1 MTQVA
6 DTIVFELPPAL
17 DSARAAALIADMV
30 KLPQENEISLNA
42 AAISAL
48 SLGYLQI
55 LASAFKTFPKLT
67 VSGASAEF
75 AELLNG
81 YGIAYPFGEAPAG
94 APEPPAVAAAP
105 EAELA
110 LAPVEIAT
118 PAAFEPAIEDVPAEA
133 APSLVPAAPAAE
145 MIAPAEALASADA
158 IAPAAAVVSAEP
170 VAPAEPVATAQNAAP
185 AVMAD
190 SDSEAKSAAAKTV
203 LTIDDSR
210 TMRDMLRLALS
221 GAGFTVVQAVDGQDG
236 LKVLPQQP
244 IDVIITDINMPKLD
258 GYGVI
263 RAVRADSAYD
273 KTPILVLSTE
283 AEQGSK
289 DIANEA
295 GANGWIVKPFDPE
308 GLVKLINTVCE

>member
-6 DTIVFELPPAL
+6 DTIGTDAIVFHLPPAL
-17 DSARAAALIADMV
+17 DAAGGAALIADMV
-30 KLPQENEISLNA
+30 QLPHGNEISLNA
-42 AAISAL
+42 QAVAEV

-55 LASAFKTFPKLT
+55 LVSAFKTFPKLT
-67 VSGASAEF
+67 VSRASAEF
-75 AELLNG
+75 AEVFQG
-81 YGIAYPFGEAPAG
+81 YGIAFPFGEAPA
-94 APEPPAVAAAP
+94 A
-105 EAELA
+105 
-110 LAPVEIAT
+110 
-118 PAAFEPAIEDVPAEA
+118 A
-133 APSLVPAAPAAE
+133 APSLVPDIAPGVAPVMEPAPVQDAAPAEIAA
-145 MIAPAEALASADA
+145 APAEADAEASA
-158 IAPAAAVVSAEP
+158 
-170 VAPAEPVATAQNAAP
+170 
-185 AVMAD
+185 
-190 SDSEAKSAAAKTV
+190 EAAAAKTI

-210 TMRDMLRLALS
+210 TMRDMLRLALG

-263 RAVRADSAYD
+263 RAVRADRAYD
-273 KTPILVLSTE
+273 DTPILVLSTE

-308 GLVKLINTVCE
+308 GLIKLINTVCE

>member
-6 DTIVFELPPAL
+6 DTIGTDAIVFDLPPAL
-17 DSARAAALIADMV
+17 DAAGAAALIADMV
-30 KLPQENEISLNA
+30 KLPQGNEISLNA
-42 AAISAL
+42 QAVAEV

-55 LASAFKTFPKLT
+55 LVSAFKTFPKLT

-75 AELLNG
+75 AEVFDG
-81 YGIAYPFGEAPAG
+81 YGIVFPFAEAPVVGAGRDRAAAESRWNRSSGAGRSCAAAG
-94 APEPPAVAAAP
+94 AGHCSEVPTLLRYRARAGTGCGPGRNRG
-105 EAELA
+105 
-110 LAPVEIAT
+110 
-118 PAAFEPAIEDVPAEA
+118 PAEA
-133 APSLVPAAPAAE
+133 DAACR
-145 MIAPAEALASADA
+145 AEA
-158 IAPAAAVVSAEP
+158 
-170 VAPAEPVATAQNAAP
+170 
-185 AVMAD
+185 
-190 SDSEAKSAAAKTV
+190 AAAKTI

-210 TMRDMLRLALS
+210 TMRDMLRLALG

-244 IDVIITDINMPKLD
+244 VDVIITDINMPKLD

-273 KTPILVLSTE
+273 DTPILVLSTE

-308 GLVKLINTVCE
+308 GLIKLINTVCE

>member
-6 DTIVFELPPAL
+6 DTVAAETIVFDLPPEVDDAG
-17 DSARAAALIADMV
+17 AVALIADMV
-30 KLPQENEISLNA
+30 KLPQDNEISLNA
-42 AAISAL
+42 AAVSAV

-67 VSGASAEF
+67 VCGASAEF
-75 AELLNG
+75 AEVFDG
-81 YGIAYPFGEAPAG
+81 YGIAYPFGEL
-94 APEPPAVAAAP
+94 PAVAECAVP
-105 EAELA
+105 VFEELPA
-110 LAPVEIAT
+110 EIAM
-118 PAAFEPAIEDVPAEA
+118 PAAIDMPAAEIAVPEA
-133 APSLVPAAPAAE
+133 APPLVPAAPAQE
-145 MIAPAEALASADA
+145 VAPAEAVAVAKDE
-158 IAPAAAVVSAEP
+158 PAAAAESG
-170 VAPAEPVATAQNAAP
+170 AAGP
-185 AVMAD
+185 
-190 SDSEAKSAAAKTV
+190 KTI

-244 IDVIITDINMPKLD
+244 VDVIITDINMPKLD

-263 RAVRADSAYD
+263 RAVRSDAAYND
-273 KTPILVLSTE
+273 TPILVLSTE

-308 GLVKLINTVCE
+308 GLIKLINTVCE

>member
-6 DTIVFELPPAL
+6 ATIGTDAIVFDLPAAL
-17 DSARAAALIADMV
+17 DAAGGAALVADMV
-30 KLPQENEISLNA
+30 KLPHGNEISLNA
-42 AAISAL
+42 QAVAEM

-55 LASAFKTFPKLT
+55 LVSAFKTFPNLT

-75 AELLNG
+75 AELCDG
-81 YGIAYPFGEAPAG
+81 YGIAFPFAEAPAVM
-94 APEPPAVAAAP
+94 APIDG
-105 EAELA
+105 
-110 LAPVEIAT
+110 PV
-118 PAAFEPAIEDVPAEA
+118 D
-133 APSLVPAAPAAE
+133 AAPAAE
-145 MIAPAEALASADA
+145 AEIAQVHAALSEAPPPLVPDIAPDVAQFVE
-158 IAPAAAVVSAEP
+158 PAAATPVETNAEASAE
-170 VAPAEPVATAQNAAP
+170 A
-185 AVMAD
+185 
-190 SDSEAKSAAAKTV
+190 AAAKTI

-210 TMRDMLRLALS
+210 TMRDMLRLALG

-244 IDVIITDINMPKLD
+244 VDVIITDINMPKLD

-263 RAVRADSAYD
+263 RAVRADPSYD
-273 KTPILVLSTE
+273 DTPILVLSTE

-308 GLVKLINTVCE
+308 GLIKLINTVGE

>member
-6 DTIVFELPPAL
+6 DPIGTDAIVFDLPPAL
-17 DSARAAALIADMV
+17 DAAGGAALIADMV
-30 KLPQENEISLNA
+30 KLPHGNEISLNA
-42 AAISAL
+42 QAVAEV

-75 AELLNG
+75 AEVSEG
-81 YGIAYPFGEAPAG
+81 YGITFPFGEAPTVV
-94 APEPPAVAAAP
+94 APVDAAP
-105 EAELA
+105 VAE
-110 LAPVEIAT
+110 VEIT
-118 PAAFEPAIEDVPAEA
+118 QVH
-133 APSLVPAAPAAE
+133 AAPAETAPLVPDVAP
-145 MIAPAEALASADA
+145 MIEPVPAQDAAPIDIAAAPAEADASA
-158 IAPAAAVVSAEP
+158 E
-170 VAPAEPVATAQNAAP
+170 
-185 AVMAD
+185 
-190 SDSEAKSAAAKTV
+190 AAAKTI

-210 TMRDMLRLALS
+210 TMRDMLRLALG

-244 IDVIITDINMPKLD
+244 VDVIITDINMPKLD

-263 RAVRADSAYD
+263 RAVRADPAYD
-273 KTPILVLSTE
+273 ATPILVLSTE

-308 GLVKLINTVCE
+308 GLIKLINTVCE